1 MRAII
6 LARVSSKEQEDGQSI
21 PAQIRRLTEYADK
34 HKLNVIQVFQITES
48 STKESRKE
56 FEKVIELISKSK
68 ECIALIADTVD
79 RVQRGFKE
87 SILIEKLLR
96 KGKMELHFLRD
107 RLVLDKNSNSTDIIR
122 WDMSVMFAK
131 SYVLQLSDNVK
142 RSLEQA
148 RKEGIRANLAPLGYL
163 NVVDKQG
170 NKDVVP
176 DPDQRHLIIK
186 MFELYVTGNHSF
198 REITEMMIEM
208 GLKNKQGGHVS
219 HSKIADALKDS
230 FYYGVMKAKGELYP
244 HRHEPIISYE
254 LFQKAQEVRLGHN
267 KKPFQYAAKPFIFR
281 GMITCGD
288 CGCLVSPELKK
299 GKYVYYSCTN
309 AKGIC
314 HRDYINE
321 TNFLNEVTHY
331 FDEISLSE
339 EVIQEIT
346 QYLKGI
352 YESEGKFYQEQKA
365 RLRKEQD
372 QIQQRISKMYDDR
385 YDGKIDEIFFEKKLQ
400 EYKAR
405 EREIVQEMERHVNAD
420 ESFHNTAN
428 MVLSLARRSREIF
441 ESSEVEEKRQLLN
454 FVFQNLELRDKKLSL
469 TLREP
474 FKIIKDTSQ
483 LEKCPGMCPG

>member
-469 TLREP
+469 TLREL